1 MNTPSLFFFSCSAIS
16 STYQAPHT
24 SRTISQVTV
33 NLADVNAQLIET
45 QSSSSGLNMASYTTH
60 QSLAP
65 IPQTHGQLATS
76 TQGQRILQNE
86 QKAYFIKII
95 WERICGEGSWMKLP
109 WEISLLLFPCRRHFQ
124 IGGNRVT
131 YLRLNNKSY
140 GSDSPFRKWIWQKVI
155 YTQSI
160 FIFSKCMHRHNH
172 FQQRGKKSKQP
183 LSLQ

>member
-16 STYQAPHT
+16 STYQTPHT

-45 QSSSSGLNMASYTTH
+45 QGSSSGLNMASYTTH

-65 IPQTHGQLATS
+65 IPQIHCQQVTS

-109 WEISLLLFPCRRHFQ
+109 WEISLLLLTCRPDFTVW
-124 IGGNRVT
+124 INRV
-131 YLRLNNKSY
+131 YCLLLHSKSY
-140 GSDSPFRKWIWQKVI
+140 GSHGLFWKRIWQEVI
-155 YTQSI
+155 YKEFI
-160 FIFSKCMHRHNH
+160 FIFRKRMHKNND
-172 FQQRGKKSKQP
+172 FQQRGKEKQA
-183 LSLQ
+183 ST